1 MRESSVEQAP
11 DGISAPQPV
20 IQAHDIRKVYKSR
33 GREELILN
41 GVNLEV
47 FPGEIVGLLGPSGCG
62 KSTLLRILLTVE
74 PLTSGTLR
82 IAGQPVRGPR
92 HDGVVMPVFQNP
104 TASLDPR
111 WPIWKTITEPLGASH
126 RGHLTRHDRW
136 RIASERLA
144 GAGLGSVDPR
154 ARPRQLSGGQCQRVA
169 ILRALVAEPQVLI
182 ADEPTSAL
190 DVSVAAGILH
200 LIAGAA
206 RDGVAVI
213 VASHDRNALH
223 ALCSRLLEMRDGTL
237 GPVPMLEQQGTEE
250 LSSQPARP

>member
-11 DGISAPQPV
+11 DGTSAPQPV
-20 IQAHDIRKVYKSR
+20 IQAQNIRKAYKSR
-33 GREELILN
+33 GREELILK

-74 PLTSGTLR
+74 PPTSGTLR

-111 WPIWKTITEPLGASH
+111 WPVWKTITEPLLASH
-126 RGHLTRHDRW
+126 RGSLNRRDRW
-136 RIASERLA
+136 NIAAEWLA
-144 GAGLGSVDPR
+144 GAGLGSINPR

-169 ILRALVAEPQVLI
+169 ILRALVAEPKVLV

-190 DVSVAAGILH
+190 DVSVAAGILQ
-200 LIAGAA
+200 LIASAA
-206 RDGVAVI
+206 RDGIAII
-213 VASHDRNALH
+213 VASHDQNALRV
-223 ALCSRLLEMRDGTL
+223 LSSRLLEMRDGTVRS
-237 GPVPMLEQQGTEE
+237 VPALEQRGTGKM
-250 LSSQPARP
+250 SPQPASQ